1 MKQNLSVLS
10 LLLFVQIFA
19 SNLSDNGTFVNGKN
33 ESAAVDAFFQMS
45 HFQVKYDE
53 IEQKITQ
60 LQKHNQK
67 LKEAIKLQTAAL
79 NLLQPIV
86 DFFRHSGFSLNLFS
100 HDWQKQLQTDF
111 HLNFG
116 QHEEHQQPVLGSN
129 LTQRKPNPPKN
140 RWSLNSDFFLIKPN
154 HLKAVYRAKKNANQ
168 NLYAKFVLFPH
179 LAIVYYETKIIK
191 NYRNSSTISIGIWTK
206 SDDTF
211 YKYSNNGFIFGHS
224 ATGLGGYPSFA
235 EGDTIG
241 CGANLTSMEIIC
253 TKNGQKI
260 DQLNVVQP
268 APLGPFVPVGVVVP
282 IACAIPEPFAS
293 ATDRVFKLAV
303 LSD

>member
-1 MKQNLSVLS
+1 
-10 LLLFVQIFA
+10 
-19 SNLSDNGTFVNGKN
+19 
-33 ESAAVDAFFQMS
+33 MS

-53 IEQKITQ
+53 IEQNIAQ
-60 LQKHNQK
+60 LQKHNNESDAKLKKIENELQK
-67 LKEAIKLQTAAL
+67 LKEAIKLQTDAL

-86 DFFRHSGFSLNLFS
+86 DFFRHSGFSLNFFS

-129 LTQRKPNPPKN
+129 LTQRKPNPVKT
-140 RWSLNSDFFLIKPN
+140 
-154 HLKAVYRAKKNANQ
+154 NQ

-179 LAIVYYETKIIK
+179 LTIVYYETKIIK
-191 NYRNSSTISIGIWTK
+191 NNRNGSTISIGIWTK

-224 ATGLGGYPSFA
+224 ATGFGGYPSFA

-241 CGANLTSMEIIC
+241 CGANLTSMEIIY
-253 TKNGQKI
+253 TKNGQK
-260 DQLNVVQP
+260 LT
-268 APLGPFVPVGVVVP
+268 GPIWVIVPVGVVVP
-282 IACAIPEPFAS
+282 IACAIPEALVS
-293 ATDRVFKLAV
+293 ATDRVFKLAL